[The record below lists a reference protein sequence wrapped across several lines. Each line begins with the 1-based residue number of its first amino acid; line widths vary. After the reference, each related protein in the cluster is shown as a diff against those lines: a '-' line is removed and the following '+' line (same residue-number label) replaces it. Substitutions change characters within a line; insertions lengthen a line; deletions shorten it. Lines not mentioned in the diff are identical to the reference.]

1 MGIIFD
7 ALNKE
12 MTGVYFLYKRV
23 PGSVLGASWTTTLAG
38 YYLGELTRS
47 QALHLRIL
55 HMCAPL
61 IFPRTGGS
69 MHYFSTRFTDRITVA
84 LR

>member
-12 MTGVYFLYKRV
+12 TTGVYFLYKRV

-38 YYLGELTRS
+38 YYLGELARS

-55 HMCAPL
+55 HM
-61 IFPRTGGS
+61 
-69 MHYFSTRFTDRITVA
+69 
-84 LR
+84 